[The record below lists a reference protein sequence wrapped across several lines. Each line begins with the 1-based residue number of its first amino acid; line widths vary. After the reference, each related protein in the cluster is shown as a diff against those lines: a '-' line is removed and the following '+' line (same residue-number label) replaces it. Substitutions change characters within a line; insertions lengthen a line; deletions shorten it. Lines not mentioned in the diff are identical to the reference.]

1 MVFNVGGELSDLDQ
15 KTIEKPAY
23 VAPALTVLGSLHALT
38 MMQDKKFGYSDGFTF
53 MGVDI
58 TNNSP

>member
-1 MVFNVGGELSDLDQ
+1 MSDL
-15 KTIEKPAY
+15 KTIAKLAY
-23 VAPALTVLGSLHALT
+23 TPPALTVLGSLHALT
-38 MMQDKKFGYSDGFTF
+38 MQDKRYGTSDGFTF

>member
-1 MVFNVGGELSDLDQ
+1 MSEQ
-15 KTIEKPAY
+15 KTTEKPEY
-23 VAPALTVLGSLHALT
+23 EAPSVSVLGSLHALT
-38 MMQDKKFGYSDGFTF
+38 MQDKKYGSSDGFTF

>member
-1 MVFNVGGELSDLDQ
+1 MSDL
-15 KTIEKPAY
+15 KTIAKPDY
-23 VAPALTVLGSLHALT
+23 TPPALTVLGSLHALT
-38 MMQDKKFGYSDGFTF
+38 MQDKKYGYSDGFTF